1 MGTYDGGSPA
11 SCDAAFADA
20 DGHSSSSETWPSAL
34 MLPDEAS
41 DRYSRVRSRR
51 KELKQPSPSWSP
63 SIFPLGTGQDAGLS
77 TSM

>member
-1 MGTYDGGSPA
+1 MGTYNGGSPA

-20 DGHSSSSETWPSAL
+20 DGHSSSSETWPRAL

-51 KELKQPSPSWSP
+51 NELKQPSPSWSP
-63 SIFPLGTGQDAGLS
+63 SIFPLGNRAGRGPVHE
-77 TSM
+77 M